1 MDRTEEL
8 FRIAQLFRP
17 NAELRSRNHDDT
29 RELKP
34 QSQFL
39 AIALRASAN
48 IDSNDSL
55 VSRMEKL

>member
-17 NAELRSRNHDDT
+17 NAELRSRNHDT

-48 IDSNDSL
+48 IDSNDLL